1 MSRFQQFRQWLASTS
16 RRTDQGRGQRQ
27 PITPLLLALVIIM
40 LVALGLLAGCTTTQP
55 IKPTGNK
62 FNLPPD
68 HCLRERAKIDVTNGT
83 ARTVYVC
90 ELWYFGP
97 SREQDERFKSNQKR
111 LGKD

>member
-40 LVALGLLAGCTTTQP
+40 LVALGLLAGCATTQP
-55 IKPTGNK
+55 TGDKVNP
-62 FNLPPD
+62 PPD
-68 HCLRERAKIDVTNGT
+68 HCLRKRAQIDVTSGT
-83 ARTVYVC
+83 ALTVQVC
-90 ELWYFGP
+90 DLWYFGP
-97 SREQDERFKSNQKR
+97 TREQDERFKSNQKR